1 MLTQN
6 SKPTRAQLQKELNDP
21 STDFLII
28 HSQDGMV
35 MVNKKDSTVFILP
48 NEGPPKVLSPGLYN

>member
-21 STDFLII
+21 ATDFLII
-28 HSQDGMV
+28 QSQEGMV

-48 NEGPPKVLSPGLYN
+48 NDGPPKILSPGLCN